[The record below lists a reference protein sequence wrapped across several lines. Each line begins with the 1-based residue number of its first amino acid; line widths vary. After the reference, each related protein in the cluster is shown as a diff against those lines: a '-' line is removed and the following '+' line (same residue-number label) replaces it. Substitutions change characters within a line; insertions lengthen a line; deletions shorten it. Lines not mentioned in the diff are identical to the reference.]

1 MIRRVRWEGMPGV
14 LAFELGP
21 DDLFPF
27 TVSLGVGP
35 GRWLVGVDVC
45 YYDGPHVSVGLGPI
59 GTVAF
64 TPKSGVGNR
73 VAMWLYENGWGVWRC
88 RPPPP
93 TMAPRLT
100 PSLVAVSS
108 KVPGR
113 CPAGS
118 RSPSTGGSG
127 CRPAL
132 RRTPMSNKGN
142 LILIMRSKPFD
153 LLEVYTGGL
162 SLEPV
167 GELLEFVAR
176 RSDLDHGAL
185 VLTGPSDAT
194 DEERVM
200 ARKEAAKRWPG
211 MRVLTSDPRTDEDDD
226 EQGTR

>member
-142 LILIMRSKPFD
+142 LICSRSTRAGFRWSRWASSWSSWPA
-153 LLEVYTGGL
+153 
-162 SLEPV
+162 
-167 GELLEFVAR
+167 VAT
-176 RSDLDHGAL
+176 S
-185 VLTGPSDAT
+185 T
-194 DEERVM
+194 M
-200 ARKEAAKRWPG
+200 ARWCSPGHLTRPTRSGSWHGKRPPSVG
-211 MRVLTSDPRTDEDDD
+211 LEC
-226 EQGTR
+226 GC